1 MLRRTILAAVPC
13 LAMMLL
19 RPHARA
25 QEMAAEAELAQIRKA
40 VIASSGYD
48 DEAVGVKSGPHQIE
62 VMLINSK
69 LLTASRTARI
79 NEAHRIAAAVANSI
93 AGKPRFANVDVIHL
107 DYVKQPAT
115 SASPDTVDALDFR
128 KDRAG
133 QFKFHVS

>member
-19 RPHARA
+19 RPRAWA
-25 QEMAAEAELAQIRKA
+25 QETTAEAELAQIRKA

-48 DEAVGVKSGPHQIE
+48 DEAVDLKSGPHQIE

-69 LLTASRTARI
+69 LLNESRTARI

-93 AGKPRFANVDVIHL
+93 AGKPRFASVDVIHL
-107 DYVKQPAT
+107 DYVKRPAG
-115 SASPDTVDALDFR
+115 SASTDTVDALDFR
-128 KDRAG
+128 KNPAG
-133 QFKFHVS
+133 EFKFHLS